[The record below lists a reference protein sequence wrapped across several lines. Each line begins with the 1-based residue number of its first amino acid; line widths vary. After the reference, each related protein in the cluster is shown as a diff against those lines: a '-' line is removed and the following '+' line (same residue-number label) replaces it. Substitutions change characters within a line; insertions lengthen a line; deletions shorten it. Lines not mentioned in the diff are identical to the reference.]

1 MANESPDEKQG
12 SPENAQQE
20 LLTFPTDYPIK
31 VVGRPSPEFRA
42 RIHAIVVRHVPNV
55 ETDRITE
62 RLSENGNFVSIS
74 YRIVAES
81 REQIVALATDL
92 KAAEGVLMT
101 I

>member
-1 MANESPDEKQG
+1 MANESPDEKRD
-12 SPENAQQE
+12 SPENAKQE

-42 RIHAIVVRHVPNV
+42 HIHAVVVRHVPNV

-74 YRIVAES
+74 YMVVAES
-81 REQIVALATDL
+81 REQIIALATDL
-92 KAAEGVLMT
+92 KAAEGVLM
-101 I
+101 IL